1 MKAEDKSR
9 HIMMPLLLISLGL
22 YYLIIIEGCFT
33 GDDMYNSCI
42 RGYLS
47 ERGISVWA
55 YMREQA
61 MAWFK
66 DGGRIFPL
74 AVLQYLVFYI
84 FPSVKA
90 YKLFLVIYTL
100 LCVYIMGKVVFEI
113 TKEPF
118 WEKASIFLGGLLMP
132 LFSYGAVNPMT
143 NFGGLVQSVIF
154 FGLLAILLELKGL
167 QTRKGWMIWGS
178 AVLSGCAM
186 LTYEIGFAIPIV
198 LFVTGLFY
206 INDRKKY
213 MKMQIPNMI
222 VAGSIGVI
230 SVITKIVYNN
240 KGIYNGTKVRID
252 FKAILD
258 TFDVQFLGAIPFANF
273 TRATKPSFLPQNI
286 WEMYTHIDYRTII
299 VCVFLTVAFITIITL
314 YECKSVEI
322 QKRGLLICM
331 GAIIWIVP
339 SILISMS
346 EKYQMELPIS
356 QLPYIPVL
364 MEVFGLTI
372 VILGVIS
379 GMRYGKWIITLLA
392 VIEIIGIVPIYR
404 YSVVCENRA
413 TKYVYEE
420 PRELLYD
427 ITRGGIFEEI
437 DEKSVVCIDSRYCP
451 GSCCVFSTADPQLE
465 TDYLIYSLDGKK
477 KNTKK
482 VRDKTIYA
490 VKVYVSEEY
499 NLAVIARV
507 DDFIYEGNADNIE
520 SLNSGD
526 ILLYVQEKTE
536 RLETIPVVYYDD
548 QVEEWIGRVIQIDNE
563 SKKPFLKGYIVKWTE
578 HLYDY
583 QRFAF

>member
-186 LTYEIGFAIPIV
+186 LTYEIGFAIPINSATDVISQLKDHQKV
-198 LFVTGLFY
+198 LRPYIGITG
-206 INDRKKY
+206 INLDEQTAKKY
-213 MKMQIPNMI
+213 KLE
-222 VAGSIGVI
+222 VGVYI
-230 SVITKIVYNN
+230 
-240 KGIYNGTKVRID
+240 
-252 FKAILD
+252 
-258 TFDVQFLGAIPFANF
+258 
-273 TRATKPSFLPQNI
+273 
-286 WEMYTHIDYRTII
+286 
-299 VCVFLTVAFITIITL
+299 
-314 YECKSVEI
+314 KSVEDFSPAE
-322 QKRGLLICM
+322 KSGLKS
-331 GAIIWIVP
+331 GDVIIKADGK
-339 SILISMS
+339 SITTMD
-346 EKYQMELPIS
+346 ELNEIKNS
-356 QLPYIPVL
+356 HQI
-364 MEVFGLTI
+364 GDT
-372 VILGVIS
+372 
-379 GMRYGKWIITLLA
+379 ITLT
-392 VIEIIGIVPIYR
+392 V
-404 YSVVCENRA
+404 NRNGNN
-413 TKYVYEE
+413 K
-420 PRELLYD
+420 D
-427 ITRGGIFEEI
+427 ITVTLEET
-437 DEKSVVCIDSRYCP
+437 P
-451 GSCCVFSTADPQLE
+451 
-465 TDYLIYSLDGKK
+465 
-477 KNTKK
+477 
-482 VRDKTIYA
+482 
-490 VKVYVSEEY
+490 
-499 NLAVIARV
+499 
-507 DDFIYEGNADNIE
+507 
-520 SLNSGD
+520 
-526 ILLYVQEKTE
+526 
-536 RLETIPVVYYDD
+536 
-548 QVEEWIGRVIQIDNE
+548 
-563 SKKPFLKGYIVKWTE
+563 
-578 HLYDY
+578 
-583 QRFAF
+583 